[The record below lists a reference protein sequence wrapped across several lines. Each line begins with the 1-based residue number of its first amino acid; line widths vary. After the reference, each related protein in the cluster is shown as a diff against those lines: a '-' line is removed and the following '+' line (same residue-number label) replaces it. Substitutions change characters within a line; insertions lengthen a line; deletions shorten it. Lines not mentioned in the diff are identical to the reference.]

1 MSVKKDIS
9 RRYKQ
14 LGLIDRDI
22 SKDTFCEEDSYLRYK
37 RCVKEKLLHKVSVNE
52 YLSDDAFMKLIISI
66 IKEESNGNGDVNNEE
81 LAKKI
86 FQSIRQ
92 NDLIQDLL
100 DDDSIT
106 EIMIN
111 GYDSIFIE
119 RNGQLEKSDKKF
131 DSNIRLQDVIQK
143 MVSKVNRVVNE
154 SNPIVDARL
163 MDGTRINVVLPPVSI
178 DGPIVTI
185 RKFPEKPITMDRLV
199 ELGSITCEAKE
210 FLEKLVKAKY
220 NIFVSGGTGC
230 GKTTFLNALSDFIP
244 KDERIITI
252 EDSAELQIKN
262 IPNTVRLEVRNANVE
277 GKNEISI
284 RDLIKSALRMR
295 PNRILVGEVRDA
307 AAVDLLDAYNTGH
320 DGSISTGHANS
331 AKDMISR
338 LESMVLMGLD
348 IPIEVIRK
356 KIASAIDIVI
366 HLGRLRDKTRSVL
379 EICEVVGY
387 DSKEGIILNKLYE
400 FKEKSVANDLIDNK
414 PTIGQLVKTNTSL
427 VNIDKLQKA
436 GFVI

>member
-92 NDLIQDLL
+92 NDVIQDLL

-163 MDGTRINVVLPPVSI
+163 MDGSRINVVLPPVSI

-210 FLEKLVKAKY
+210 FLVK
-220 NIFVSGGTGC
+220 C
-230 GKTTFLNALSDFIP
+230 
-244 KDERIITI
+244 
-252 EDSAELQIKN
+252 
-262 IPNTVRLEVRNANVE
+262 
-277 GKNEISI
+277 
-284 RDLIKSALRMR
+284 
-295 PNRILVGEVRDA
+295 
-307 AAVDLLDAYNTGH
+307 
-320 DGSISTGHANS
+320 
-331 AKDMISR
+331 
-338 LESMVLMGLD
+338 
-348 IPIEVIRK
+348 
-356 KIASAIDIVI
+356 
-366 HLGRLRDKTRSVL
+366 
-379 EICEVVGY
+379 
-387 DSKEGIILNKLYE
+387 
-400 FKEKSVANDLIDNK
+400 
-414 PTIGQLVKTNTSL
+414 
-427 VNIDKLQKA
+427 
-436 GFVI
+436 

>member
-1 MSVKKDIS
+1 
-9 RRYKQ
+9 
-14 LGLIDRDI
+14 
-22 SKDTFCEEDSYLRYK
+22 
-37 RCVKEKLLHKVSVNE
+37 
-52 YLSDDAFMKLIISI
+52 
-66 IKEESNGNGDVNNEE
+66 
-81 LAKKI
+81 
-86 FQSIRQ
+86 
-92 NDLIQDLL
+92 
-100 DDDSIT
+100 
-106 EIMIN
+106 
-111 GYDSIFIE
+111 
-119 RNGQLEKSDKKF
+119 
-131 DSNIRLQDVIQK
+131 
-143 MVSKVNRVVNE
+143 
-154 SNPIVDARL
+154 
-163 MDGTRINVVLPPVSI
+163 
-178 DGPIVTI
+178 
-185 RKFPEKPITMDRLV
+185 
-199 ELGSITCEAKE
+199 
-210 FLEKLVKAKY
+210 
-220 NIFVSGGTGC
+220 
-230 GKTTFLNALSDFIP
+230 
-244 KDERIITI
+244 
-252 EDSAELQIKN
+252 
-262 IPNTVRLEVRNANVE
+262 
-277 GKNEISI
+277 
-284 RDLIKSALRMR
+284 MR
-295 PNRILVGEVRDA
+295 PNRILVGELRDA

>member
-1 MSVKKDIS
+1 M
-9 RRYKQ
+9 
-14 LGLIDRDI
+14 
-22 SKDTFCEEDSYLRYK
+22 
-37 RCVKEKLLHKVSVNE
+37 
-52 YLSDDAFMKLIISI
+52 
-66 IKEESNGNGDVNNEE
+66 
-81 LAKKI
+81 
-86 FQSIRQ
+86 
-92 NDLIQDLL
+92 
-100 DDDSIT
+100 
-106 EIMIN
+106 
-111 GYDSIFIE
+111 
-119 RNGQLEKSDKKF
+119 
-131 DSNIRLQDVIQK
+131 
-143 MVSKVNRVVNE
+143 
-154 SNPIVDARL
+154 
-163 MDGTRINVVLPPVSI
+163 
-178 DGPIVTI
+178 
-185 RKFPEKPITMDRLV
+185 
-199 ELGSITCEAKE
+199 
-210 FLEKLVKAKY
+210 VKAKY

-244 KDERIITI
+244 KADRIITI

>member
-1 MSVKKDIS
+1 MMSTKKDNS

-14 LGLIDRDI
+14 LGLLDKSIANDMV
-22 SKDTFCEEDSYLRYK
+22 CEEDSYHRYK
-37 RCVKEKLLHKVSVNE
+37 RCVKEKLLHKMSVNE
-52 YLSDDAFMKLIISI
+52 YLNDREFMDLIASI
-66 IKEESNGNGDVNNEE
+66 IREESDGRIDSQEM
-81 LAKKI
+81 AKKI

-92 NDLIQDLL
+92 NDVIQDLL

-119 RNGQLEKSDKKF
+119 KNGQLEKSEKKF
-131 DSNIRLQDVIQK
+131 ESNERLQDVIQK
-143 MVSKVNRVVNE
+143 MVSQVNRVVNE

-163 MDGTRINVVLPPVSI
+163 LDGSRINVVLPPVSI

-185 RKFPEKPITMDRLV
+185 RKFPEQPITMEKLV
-199 ELGSITCEAKE
+199 ELGSITQEARD
-210 FLEKLVKAKY
+210 FLDKLVKARY
-220 NIFVSGGTGC
+220 NIFISGGTGC
-230 GKTTFLNALSDFIP
+230 GKTTFLNALSGFIP

-277 GKNEISI
+277 GKNEVTI

-295 PNRILVGEVRDA
+295 PSRIIVGEIRDEA
-307 AAVDLLDAYNTGH
+307 AIDMLDAYNTGH
-320 DGSISTGHANS
+320 DGSLSTGHANS

-338 LESMVLMGLD
+338 LESMVLMGQD
-348 IPIEVIRK
+348 IPISVIHK

-366 HLGRLRDKTRSVL
+366 HLGRLRDKSRSVL
-379 EICEVVGY
+379 EICEIVGY
-387 DSKEGIILNKLYE
+387 EEDKGIIFNKLYQYQE
-400 FKEKSVANDLIDNK
+400 RDVVNENMLEGNSRIGKLVRLNNNLI
-414 PTIGQLVKTNTSL
+414 NT
-427 VNIDKLQKA
+427 DKLQKA
-436 GFVI
+436 GIEI

>member
-1 MSVKKDIS
+1 MSVKKDNS

-14 LGLIDRDI
+14 LGLIDKET
-22 SKDTFCEEDSYLRYK
+22 SKDLLREEESFLRYK
-37 RCVKEKLLHKVSVNE
+37 KSVKEKLLHKMSVNE
-52 YLSDDAFMKLIISI
+52 YLSDEEFMKLIISI
-66 IKEESNGNGDVNNEE
+66 IEEERDNCEKDNYTM
-81 LAKKI
+81 AKKI

-92 NDLIQDLL
+92 NDVIQDLL

-131 DSNIRLQDVIQK
+131 DSNMRLQDVIQK

-163 MDGTRINVVLPPVSI
+163 MDGSRINVVLPPVSI

-185 RKFPEKPITMDRLV
+185 RKFPEQPITMDKLV
-199 ELGSITCEAKE
+199 ELGSITYEAKE
-210 FLEKLVKAKY
+210 FLKKLVKAKY
-220 NIFVSGGTGC
+220 NIFISGGTGC

-295 PNRILVGEVRDA
+295 PSRIIVGEIRDG

-320 DGSISTGHANS
+320 DGSLSTGHANS
-331 AKDMISR
+331 ANDMLSR
-338 LESMVLMGLD
+338 LESMVLMGID

-366 HLGRLRDKTRSVL
+366 HLGRLRNKTRSVL

-387 DSKEGIILNKLYE
+387 DSEKGIILNKLYE
-400 FKEKSVANDLIDNK
+400 FKEKEVTDDYVCNK
-414 PTIGQLVKTNTSL
+414 PRIGHLVKTNNSL
-427 VNIDKLQKA
+427 INKEKLQKA
-436 GFVI
+436 GIEI